1 MPYGTVL
8 DSIDSDFIILEI
20 FVQKWSDPGK
30 ILHTINEKIFLWEVI
45 KMSEDSFPVFK
56 MTLLIVFTIFV
67 IGLGSFAMRCVQ
79 NKYIVTEYNS
89 QKIVATVVCTEKKTI
104 LRIPPF
110 PDKKETTFV
119 YDGVAITTNSDEVY
133 AECEK
138 GKSYQ
143 AIIKIATH
151 KKNGKKLYFLENIA
165 NEPVSEN
172 VNE

>member
-1 MPYGTVL
+1 M
-8 DSIDSDFIILEI
+8 F
-20 FVQKWSDPGK
+20 
-30 ILHTINEKIFLWEVI
+30 
-45 KMSEDSFPVFK
+45 EDSFPALK
-56 MTLLIVFTIFV
+56 MTLLIVSTIFV

-89 QKIVATVVCTEKKTI
+89 KKIVATVMCTEKRAI
-104 LRIPPF
+104 PRIPPF
-110 PDKKETTFV
+110 SDEKETTFT
-119 YDGVAITTNSDEVY
+119 YDGVEITTNSDEIY

-138 GKSYQ
+138 GMSYQ

-151 KKNGKKLYFLENIA
+151 KKNGKKLYFLENVA

>member
-1 MPYGTVL
+1 
-8 DSIDSDFIILEI
+8 
-20 FVQKWSDPGK
+20 
-30 ILHTINEKIFLWEVI
+30 
-45 KMSEDSFPVFK
+45 MSEDSFPAFK

-89 QKIVATVVCTEKKTI
+89 KKIVATVVCAEKKII

-119 YDGVAITTNSDEVY
+119 YDGVEITTNSDEIY

-138 GKSYQ
+138 GESYQ
-143 AIIKIATH
+143 AIVKIATH
-151 KKNGKKLYFLENIA
+151 KKNGKKLYFLENVA
-165 NEPVSEN
+165 DKPVSE
-172 VNE
+172 VVKE

>member
-1 MPYGTVL
+1 M
-8 DSIDSDFIILEI
+8 
-20 FVQKWSDPGK
+20 
-30 ILHTINEKIFLWEVI
+30 
-45 KMSEDSFPVFK
+45 KMFEDSFPAFK

-89 QKIVATVVCTEKKTI
+89 QKIVAIVVCTEKKII

-119 YDGVAITTNSDEVY
+119 YDGVEITTNSDEIY

-138 GKSYQ
+138 GESYQ
-143 AIIKIATH
+143 AIVKIATH
-151 KKNGKKLYFLENIA
+151 KKNGKKLYFLENVA
-165 NEPVSEN
+165 DKPVSE
-172 VNE
+172 VVKE

>member
-1 MPYGTVL
+1 
-8 DSIDSDFIILEI
+8 
-20 FVQKWSDPGK
+20 
-30 ILHTINEKIFLWEVI
+30 
-45 KMSEDSFPVFK
+45 MSEDSFPAFK

-89 QKIVATVVCTEKKTI
+89 QKIMATVVCTEKKII

-119 YDGVAITTNSDEVY
+119 YDGVEITTNSDEIY

-138 GKSYQ
+138 GESYQ
-143 AIIKIATH
+143 AIVKIATH
-151 KKNGKKLYFLENIA
+151 KKNGKKLYFLENVA
-165 NEPVSEN
+165 DKPVSE
-172 VNE
+172 VVKE

>member
-1 MPYGTVL
+1 M
-8 DSIDSDFIILEI
+8 
-20 FVQKWSDPGK
+20 
-30 ILHTINEKIFLWEVI
+30 
-45 KMSEDSFPVFK
+45 KMFEDSFPAFK

-89 QKIVATVVCTEKKTI
+89 QKIVATVVCTEKKII

-119 YDGVAITTNSDEVY
+119 YDGVEITTNSDEIY

-138 GKSYQ
+138 GESYQ
-143 AIIKIATH
+143 AIVKIATH
-151 KKNGKKLYFLENIA
+151 KKNGKKLYFLENVA
-165 NEPVSEN
+165 DKPVSE
-172 VNE
+172 VVKE

>member
-1 MPYGTVL
+1 M
-8 DSIDSDFIILEI
+8 
-20 FVQKWSDPGK
+20 
-30 ILHTINEKIFLWEVI
+30 
-45 KMSEDSFPVFK
+45 KMFEDSFPAFK

-89 QKIVATVVCTEKKTI
+89 QKIVATVVCSEKKII

-119 YDGVAITTNSDEVY
+119 YDGVEITTNSDEIY

-138 GKSYQ
+138 GESYQ
-143 AIIKIATH
+143 AIVKIATH
-151 KKNGKKLYFLENIA
+151 KKNGKKLYFLENVA
-165 NEPVSEN
+165 DKPVSE
-172 VNE
+172 VVKE